1 MNLVLITGL
10 SGSGKSVALRY
21 LEDEGYYCVDN
32 LPANLLEPL
41 IAESNEGGQT
51 RLAISIDAR
60 SATDFEKLHDHIVA
74 MRAQGREVHSVFLTA
89 NDDTLI
95 QRFSET
101 RRRHPLSREANA
113 DADTSLKDSIALE
126 RTRLTPLISVSAVID
141 TSTLKAKQLQHYL
154 HDILGLTRSG
164 LTVLFQS
171 FGFKHG
177 LPVDADFVFDARC
190 LPNPYYY
197 VALRPLTGLDAPVQ
211 KFLQA
216 QTDTQ
221 PFIDDIE
228 QFIKRWLP
236 KFEQD
241 DRSYLTIAIGCTG
254 GQHRS
259 VYIAQTLAERMVQS
273 GFRRSNQVL
282 VRHRSMKSQDA

>member
-41 IAESNEGGQT
+41 ITEMNTGGQT
-51 RLAISIDAR
+51 RVAISIDAR
-60 SATDFEKLHDHIVA
+60 SSADFEKLHDHII
-74 MRAQGREVHSVFLTA
+74 RLRNEGREVHSVFLTA
-89 NDDTLI
+89 SDNALI

-101 RRRHPLSREANA
+101 RRRHPLSREAHA
-113 DADTSLKDSIALE
+113 VVDTSLKDSIALE
-126 RTRLTPLISVSAVID
+126 RTRLIPLMSISAVID
-141 TSTLKAKQLQHYL
+141 TSALKAKQLQHYL
-154 HDILGLTRSG
+154 HEILNVSNTG

-190 LPNPYYY
+190 LPNPYYD

-211 KFLQA
+211 HFLQA
-216 QTDTQ
+216 QSDTQ

-228 QFIKRWLP
+228 QFIQRWLP
-236 KFEQD
+236 KFEQN

-273 GFRRSNQVL
+273 GLRHSNQVI
-282 VRHRSMKSQDA
+282 VRHRSMGS

>member
-41 IAESNEGGQT
+41 IAASNEGGQT

-126 RTRLTPLISVSAVID
+126 RTRLTPLISV
-141 TSTLKAKQLQHYL
+141 
-154 HDILGLTRSG
+154 LTRAMPLASAIRLGRSPPWCASEPYLPWAEPEG
-164 LTVLFQS
+164 L
-171 FGFKHG
+171 K
-177 LPVDADFVFDARC
+177 
-190 LPNPYYY
+190 
-197 VALRPLTGLDAPVQ
+197 
-211 KFLQA
+211 
-216 QTDTQ
+216 
-221 PFIDDIE
+221 
-228 QFIKRWLP
+228 
-236 KFEQD
+236 
-241 DRSYLTIAIGCTG
+241 
-254 GQHRS
+254 
-259 VYIAQTLAERMVQS
+259 
-273 GFRRSNQVL
+273 
-282 VRHRSMKSQDA
+282 